1 MNSATLVAESAA
13 ESEAEIDTT
22 ITRAP
27 LTLRAER
34 LILVLLCT
42 VFLAQLFLSTRQL
55 SQTADEPTHLYAG
68 YRYLK
73 CGDLTVSPEHPPLA
87 KTIAAL
93 PLISMNMA
101 VDCAPFQG
109 NEIKQVLTAQA
120 WLYNQNWRP
129 ALAWARLAVSVFA
142 LGLCLL
148 VWTAARHMFDL
159 PTAVVATLL
168 LIFEPNILAYG
179 SLVLTDAAVTSMM
192 LFAVFAF
199 YLWVKR
205 RTAPFLM
212 LTVVATG
219 LALLAKHSALVLLPI
234 FCILAVADAVVRRDG
249 TRPLSQTIF
258 RNLAAVAIICIAA
271 MGIIWIGYGLRF
283 SASPGGTQF
292 QQSAETPPPPHLL
305 LAMQR
310 FRVLPEA
317 YLQGFSAALSISQ
330 HGGPTFLAG
339 KIYPQTPWFAV
350 PFYLL
355 IRNTSAMLAMFL
367 LAIFGIPAVYRKHPR
382 EILFVLAPAF
392 IFLAACLRSS
402 LIGGIRYLLP
412 AFPFLLIMAAA
423 GSVELCRRI
432 HRMRYV
438 LACLIVLH
446 ALSSLRAY
454 PNYISYANEL
464 WGGPAKASRYIPWID
479 SGQAYPEAKAYLEQ
493 HPARDCWFITGWQWD
508 PAFYGVPCQS
518 FGLFLPTQIPPRVQG
533 TVIVSGTL
541 LDDVRL
547 PEQELATPFRNAT
560 PKDKIGGSALL
571 VYEGDFDTRL
581 LAAKAERDLMVR
593 ASAAGEVSEAM
604 LHGERAIAL
613 APHSA
618 LAHSYFCALL
628 VQTSQLDAA
637 RHECHLAES
646 IMLGDPLREEPGRK
660 QSLKELESG
669 LSAAGI
675 DGKEF

>member
-1 MNSATLVAESAA
+1 VNSAILVA
-13 ESEAEIDTT
+13 ESEAEIHATGN
-22 ITRAP
+22 RAA
-27 LTLRAER
+27 LTPRAGR

-87 KTIAAL
+87 KMIAAI
-93 PLISMNMA
+93 PLISMNMT

-129 ALAWARLAVSVFA
+129 ALARARLAISVFA

-148 VWTAARHMFDL
+148 VWIAARRMFDL
-159 PTAVVATLL
+159 PTAIVATLL

-179 SLVLTDAAVTSMM
+179 SLVLTDVAVTSMM

-199 YLWVKR
+199 YLWVKK

-212 LTVVATG
+212 LTALATG

-234 FCILAVADAVVRRDG
+234 LCVLAIADVVVCRDA
-249 TRPLSQTIF
+249 TRTKSQTIL
-258 RNLAAVAIICIAA
+258 RNLTAVAMVCAA
-271 MGIIWIGYGLRF
+271 AIGIIWIGYGLRF
-283 SASPGGTQF
+283 SASPGTMQF
-292 QQSAETPPPPHLL
+292 QQAAETPPPSHLL
-305 LAMQR
+305 FAMQR
-310 FRVLPEA
+310 FHLLPEA

-339 KIYPQTPWFAV
+339 IIYPQTPWFAV

-355 IRNTSAMLAMFL
+355 IRNTSAMLALAL
-367 LAIFGIPAVYRKHPR
+367 LAIFGVPAIYRKRPR
-382 EILFVLAPAF
+382 EILFLLAPAF

-402 LIGGIRYLLP
+402 LIGGVRYLLP
-412 AFPFLLIMAAA
+412 AFPFLLIAIAA
-423 GSVELCRRI
+423 GSLEMCRRI
-432 HRMRYV
+432 QWMRYV
-438 LACLIVLH
+438 LVGLIALH
-446 ALSSLRAY
+446 AISSLRAY
-454 PNYISYANEL
+454 PNYISYANEV
-464 WGGPAKASRYIPWID
+464 WGGPAKASQYLPWID

-518 FGLFLPTQIPPRVQG
+518 FGLFLPTQIPTRVQG
-533 TVIVSGTL
+533 TVIVSSTL

-581 LAAKAERDLMVR
+581 PAAKSERDLMVR
-593 ASAAGEVSEAM
+593 ASAAGHVSEAM

-618 LAHSYFCALL
+618 LAHTYLCALL
-628 VQTSQLDAA
+628 LQTAQLDAA
-637 RHECHLAES
+637 RNECHIAENL
-646 IMLGDPLREEPGRK
+646 MLEDPLREEPGRK
-660 QSLKELESG
+660 QSLKELKSW
-669 LSAAGI
+669 LSATGI
-675 DGKEF
+675 GNKEF